1 MTPHGAKEITLA
13 AYLIQ
18 IVLIISLDF
27 QVLSCMINS
36 GYLQMNLH
44 STKSSD
50 FTMNGQNNMIRKHV
64 AIMIR
69 QGTGSAVAPKIFFT
83 PCPQKNFQ
91 IFHYFAYCCSY
102 VQPSQ

>member
-1 MTPHGAKEITLA
+1 
-13 AYLIQ
+13 
-18 IVLIISLDF
+18 
-27 QVLSCMINS
+27 
-36 GYLQMNLH
+36 MNLH

-83 PCPQKNFQ
+83 PCPQK
-91 IFHYFAYCCSY
+91 IFKFFTTSPIA
-102 VQPSQ
+102 VRMFSQANSH